1 MREYRLNAC
10 LLPLLF
16 FVGVGQSILPPLI
29 QPLRLSAFT
38 QKTCSQFGI
47 PLQDL
52 AHEWVVLFRAIS
64 GGKVLLQIPDTV
76 LLSPSGQP
84 SVWYTTSSAGRVKAM
99 DLTRVSPKAILEA
112 FETPL
117 PSGRSCKDD
126 IIAVR
131 RLGFKVENLS
141 RRKLKVFCRDM
152 EYPIITEL
160 SSTGASSHK
169 SVRSEL
175 IKGVFCLQRHIPC
188 QNNASFLIVWRHSLN
203 SEQAARTTHS
213 RTSDSTIKNPTPR
226 ARSDVFLWAQPKLD
240 SEQAVDNIEDNAA
253 VNENQSMLQSDHQLS
268 LLDIVRPDGCTSK
281 ILRRGGFD
289 PDVMT
294 PLLFYMKR
302 VTSELANYIN
312 LGHNTKQACGL
323 ACEFFVG
330 EHNQSVYFSALRGIQ
345 WVASAPSWELL
356 RDVDPLSHSLCE
368 FYDANLSIPRLS
380 GSSARRRDLCS
391 PGRSR
396 SPLATDRA
404 VYYEQNPRFPSIHTP
419 FSGEKQ
425 WLHRSQL
432 LAPSISPRYVG
443 ASVPKIYRD
452 GVFQS
457 LLAAHQADSVVR
469 LNLSPQAPATLA
481 EIRREQ
487 PHLSPRSTS
496 LQRKAGKE

>member
-1 MREYRLNAC
+1 MDE
-10 LLPLLF
+10 LLLQEEKQTQMEL
-16 FVGVGQSILPPLI
+16 GQSILPPLI

-330 EHNQSVYFSALRGIQ
+330 EHNQSVYFSALRGI
-345 WVASAPSWELL
+345 
-356 RDVDPLSHSLCE
+356 H
-368 FYDANLSIPRLS
+368 